1 MTRRTPRRARLWH
14 LPRLAR
20 ILWAVEPRNR
30 TRDRATD
37 LTALARLIRRG
48 AVLHIPGPLPALS
61 GPRGFLALEGCRV
74 HALYIHPRARR
85 QGLASRL
92 ITEAQNSTQQ
102 LDLYTAQDN
111 APARAFYAAHGFH
124 AQAFTNGE
132 GNDDGQPDMRLVWKR
147 NAA

>member
-1 MTRRTPRRARLWH
+1 MTRQTPRKARLWH

-20 ILWAVEPRNR
+20 ILWAAEPRAR
-30 TRDRATD
+30 KRECATD

-48 AVLHIPGPLPALS
+48 AILHIPGRT
-61 GPRGFLALEGCRV
+61 GPKGFLALEGQRI

-92 ITEAQNSTQQ
+92 MAEAQSRTHR
-102 LDLYTAQDN
+102 LDLYTAQSN
-111 APARAFYAAHGFH
+111 TPARAFYAAHGFH
-124 AQAFTNGE
+124 AAEFTLGE
-132 GNDDGQPDMRLVWKR
+132 GNDDGQPDLRLVWTR

>member
-1 MTRRTPRRARLWH
+1 MTRRIPRRARLWH

-20 ILWAVEPRNR
+20 ILWAAEPRQR

-48 AVLHIPGPLPALS
+48 AVLHIPGPIPAVT
-61 GPRGFLALEGCRV
+61 GPRGFIALEGSRI

-92 ITEAQNSTQQ
+92 MAAAQAHAAS

-124 AQAFTNGE
+124 ATAFTNGE
-132 GNDDGQPDMRLVWKR
+132 GNDDGLPDMRLVWKR